1 MQELGEELSNT
12 PFWTGRTVLIVFE
25 EEMWLEKSLS
35 DADRQSLKRLGELNC
50 RKTTVELRAAFS
62 SGR

>member
-1 MQELGEELSNT
+1 
-12 PFWTGRTVLIVFE
+12 
-25 EEMWLEKSLS
+25 MWLEKSLS
-35 DADRQSLKRLGELNC
+35 DANRQSLKRLVDSNR